1 MNKLEPLKDTISFL
15 KERKKY
21 WLAPIIFFLF
31 LLAALILLGGSSAAG
46 PFIYSLF

>member
-1 MNKLEPLKDTISFL
+1 MSFLTELWNFL

-21 WLAPIIFFLF
+21 WLAPIIMVLLVLGFLIV
-31 LLAALILLGGSSAAG
+31 LATGTAVG